1 LEAAFKELFREGFWD
16 ARDSSGPGSDSQ
28 HSIHGFTLLASGA
41 GSVMRDSS
49 ASLLDRGVHDI
60 CYYLDVRRP
69 TDI

>member
-1 LEAAFKELFREGFWD
+1 MPDGAGAPTPSTPYRAFLYW
-16 ARDSSGPGSDSQ
+16 
-28 HSIHGFTLLASGA
+28 LAGA

-49 ASLLDRGVHDI
+49 ASLLDQGVHDI